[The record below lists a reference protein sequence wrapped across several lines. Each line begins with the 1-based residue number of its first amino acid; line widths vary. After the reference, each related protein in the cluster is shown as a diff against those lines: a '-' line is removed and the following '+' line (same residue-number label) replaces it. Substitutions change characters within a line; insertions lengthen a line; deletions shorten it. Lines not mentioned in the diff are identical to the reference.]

1 MGVSCLETL
10 DQLFP
15 PSKDKRRTS
24 WDVVYFYHTPTPP
37 ECPSTLLLFLLF
49 FFETGSLYEV
59 LQLDNVDQ
67 ASPKLTEI
75 HLPQP
80 PSIGIKCIYH
90 HAWPSEHLIL
100 LPQPPEYWDF
110 RGGAMKM
117 ALTRNILVWRRPSS
131 HCLRANKPVRV
142 PGLCTAALC
151 PVICVCDTVVSF
163 PSVNS
168 LNNSEHV
175 RTSARLDSCPGNR
188 VALTLPGSY
197 LSRIEAI

>member
-1 MGVSCLETL
+1 MLRDLSPAVSSFQGQEKNFLGCGIFL
-10 DQLFP
+10 P
-15 PSKDKRRTS
+15 HS
-24 WDVVYFYHTPTPP
+24 HTPRMPFNSSFVP
-37 ECPSTLLLFLLF
+37 F

-59 LQLDNVDQ
+59 LELDNIDQ

-110 RGGAMKM
+110 RGGAHCLLMKM
-117 ALTRNILVWRRPSS
+117 ALTRNILVLRRPSS

-168 LNNSEHV
+168 LSNSEHV